1 MKKHK
6 IKIKSLLIPLIYS
19 KVEKEKKKVMHNIW
33 LIYVKRIPKASPSK
47 N

>member
-19 KVEKEKKKVMHNIW
+19 KVEKEKKSNAQYMVNICQ
-33 LIYVKRIPKASPSK
+33 K
-47 N
+47 NT